1 MVKTEPKN
9 IEAEAVKPSSKPAE
23 AVKINLDTPTLKEAI
38 QLGQATLKEGKTKAD
53 AAWAMYGKIKDEAK
67 EVIVA
72 AFVAGATLTPKG
84 ALTYW
89 YNCRRKAAK
98 QEKASAGK

>member
-1 MVKTEPKN
+1 MVKTEPKKN
-9 IEAEAVKPSSKPAE
+9 EAEAVKPSSKPAE
-23 AVKINLDTPTLKEAI
+23 AVKINLDTPKLKEAI

-53 AAWAMYGKIKDEAK
+53 AAWVMYGKIKDESK
-67 EVIVA
+67 DVIVA
-72 AFVAGATLTPKG
+72 AFVAGATLTPAG

-98 QEKASAGK
+98 QAKVESGK